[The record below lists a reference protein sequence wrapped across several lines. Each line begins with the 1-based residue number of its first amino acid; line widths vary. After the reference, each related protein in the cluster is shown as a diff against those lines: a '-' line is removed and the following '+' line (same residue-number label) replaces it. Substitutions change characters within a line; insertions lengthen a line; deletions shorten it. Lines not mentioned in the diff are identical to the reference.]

1 MSPPPKPALD
11 MSVNVAGIALKNPV
25 LAASGS
31 FGYGVEFEDVV
42 TLEPPGRIRGEGPVA
57 RADGGQSSAAPV

>member
-1 MSPPPKPALD
+1 MSPAPKPALD
-11 MSVNVAGIALKNPV
+11 MSVQVAGITFKNPV

-42 TLEPPGRIRGEGPVA
+42 SYFLSAGGP
-57 RADGGQSSAAPV
+57 